1 VMPTAVI
8 PSAPV
13 SGAVGCLLVAAGLPF
28 MLDGCQSAHAPVS
41 AIDAAAHAPV
51 CPVPQRG
58 LPHLLR
64 EDLSTAG
71 EDDLGGSV
79 DGNKFFGAHYRWAL
93 QVACT

>member
-1 VMPTAVI
+1 MA
-8 PSAPV
+8 
-13 SGAVGCLLVAAGLPF
+13 GAHGCLLV
-28 MLDGCQSAHAPVS
+28 SAVLFHMHDSWPCAVS
-41 AIDAAAHAPV
+41 AIGAAAHAPCCTV
-51 CPVPQRG
+51 SQRG

-71 EDDLGGSV
+71 EDDLDGSV